1 MNQFNGHERV
11 AGILANAAD
20 RQTFLKGRYT
30 DFFNGSSIDLG
41 INKMI
46 GIDNAEINRLRN
58 RPADAAYVALADF
71 KLP

>member
-1 MNQFNGHERV
+1 MNQFNGHERD
-11 AGILANAAD
+11 AGILANAAY
-20 RQTFLKGRYT
+20 RREFLRGKYP

-46 GIDNAEINRLRN
+46 GIDIAEINRLRN
-58 RPADAAYVALADF
+58 LPVDAAYVPLADF